1 MFKRLSGYFV
11 RGLLFFIP
19 AVVTIYL
26 FYVAF
31 VKLDRMLGLPIPGMG
46 LVVILA
52 FITLLGFLA
61 SNFITRRFFML
72 VDYVFEHI
80 PLVKLLY
87 SSIKDITN
95 ALMGEKKTFDHP
107 VLVSL
112 TPEGSVKVVG
122 FVTKESLQEWGL
134 KDEVAVYLP
143 QSYNFAGNMVVVPR
157 DRVTPI
163 EAEGSEVLTFVLSGG
178 VAGGKEGE

>member
-1 MFKRLSGYFV
+1 MFKRLSRHFV
-11 RGLLFFIP
+11 RGLLLFIP

-87 SSIKDITN
+87 SSLKDITN
-95 ALMGEKKTFDHP
+95 ALVGEKKTFDHP
-107 VLVSL
+107 VLVALSPDG
-112 TPEGSVKVVG
+112 TVKVVG
-122 FVTKESLQEWGL
+122 FVTKDTLGEWGL
-134 KDEVAVYLP
+134 KEQVAVYLP
-143 QSYNFAGNMVVVPR
+143 QSYNFAGNLVVVPR
-157 DRVTPI
+157 DKVTPLK
-163 EAEGSEVLTFVLSGG
+163 AEGSEVLTFVLSGG
-178 VAGGKEGE
+178 VAGSKEGE